1 MEVRADPKGA
11 AHVEFTVHVR
21 PRARVDAVGG
31 EHGGALE
38 VRVRA
43 APVDGAA
50 NAEVVALVAAA
61 LGLRRAAVELV
72 SGAKS
77 RRKRLRA
84 LGDPRR
90 LESRLRALA
99 ATDDAV

>member
-1 MEVRADPKGA
+1 MEIRAASKDA
-11 AHVEFTVHVR
+11 AHVEFFVHVR
-21 PRARVDAVGG
+21 PRARRESVGG
-31 EHGGALE
+31 EHAGALE

-61 LGLRRAAVELV
+61 LGVRRAAVELI
-72 SGAKS
+72 SGATA

-84 LGDPRR
+84 LGDPQHLVAR
-90 LESRLRALA
+90 LQALA
-99 ATDDAV
+99 AQEDVV

>member
-1 MEVRADPKGA
+1 VEIRASSKGA
-11 AHVEFTVHVR
+11 AYVEFSVHVR
-21 PRARVDAVGG
+21 PRARRESVGG
-31 EHGGALE
+31 EHAGALE

-61 LGLRRAAVELV
+61 LGLRRADVELV
-72 SGAKS
+72 TGATS

-84 LGDPRR
+84 LGDPPS
-90 LESRLRALA
+90 LEARLRALA
-99 ATDDAV
+99 APEDLV

>member
-1 MEVRADPKGA
+1 VEIRASSNGA
-11 AHVEFTVHVR
+11 GHVEFSVHVR
-21 PRARVDAVGG
+21 PRARRAAVGG

-50 NAEVVALVAAA
+50 NAEVIALVAAA
-61 LGLRRAAVELV
+61 LGLRRAEVELV
-72 SGAKS
+72 SGATS

-84 LGDPRR
+84 LGDPAP
-90 LESRLRALA
+90 LSARLRALA
-99 ATDDAV
+99 AV